1 MFFQIHV
8 CNLYFQIHVCRVA
21 LILHDSKVLYSCLS
35 SFKGFKE
42 KNNVY
47 YLNLLQIFWVLLA
60 KFSLPACS
68 ISSVCFIKIKLD
80 WKADFLLCRLR
91 SIATHKDHFVRR
103 PSVRLSHS
111 HVAMFRRRHVHSSE
125 CCHYFFTSVFIRV
138 TNKDHLCRCLS
149 INPVVTLLWWSY
161 FRSK

>member
-1 MFFQIHV
+1 MLFQTQDTINHTGSTGICIYNTLV
-8 CNLYFQIHVCRVA
+8 QFKNQSYSIDSLIFYKYFNLYFQIHVCRVA

-35 SFKGFKE
+35 SFKCFKE

-103 PSVRLSHS
+103 PSVCPS
-111 HVAMFRRRHVHSSE
+111 V
-125 CCHYFFTSVFIRV
+125 CHT
-138 TNKDHLCRCLS
+138 
-149 INPVVTLLWWSY
+149 PM
-161 FRSK
+161 